1 MIWSR
6 RSTTMGKI
14 SLEDRFAIIDLCSVY
29 NYTVDQAD
37 GEGWAATFTEDG
49 VFAGPAGQA
58 EGREALVAFC
68 GQLAEAFPGGMH
80 FTDNHLF
87 EIDGDTCQHKCFLDF
102 KVPSPDGSVASVLLG
117 YEDVIVKVN
126 GEWLFQRR
134 DVVSVTGYQQSLP
147 D

>member
-1 MIWSR
+1 
-6 RSTTMGKI
+6 MGKI

-87 EIDGDTCQHKCFLDF
+87 EIEGDTCQHKCFLDF

-134 DVVSVTGYQQSLP
+134 DVVSVTRYQQSLP

>member
-1 MIWSR
+1 MS
-6 RSTTMGKI
+6 KI

-49 VFAGPAGQA
+49 IFAGPAGQA

-87 EIDGDTCQHKCFLDF
+87 EVDGDTCQHKCFLDF

-117 YEDVIVKVN
+117 YEDVIVKVD